1 MILTICRG
9 KKLEG
14 KIYEELGLAIGHIV
28 SPSEKFDKKILKKF
42 KEFKIFDINIKKKK
56 YLTYS
61 EAEVNIKACESIKVK
76 RVQIFKILRE
86 I

>member
-9 KKLEG
+9 KKLES

-42 KEFKIFDINIKKKK
+42 KEFKIF
-56 YLTYS
+56 
-61 EAEVNIKACESIKVK
+61 
-76 RVQIFKILRE
+76 
-86 I
+86 